1 MCLLRCIWFMSL
13 VKFNKRRMMN
23 WHLIN
28 KEEALQ
34 LTGSQPTGLTTS
46 QSGER
51 LLEFGRNELLEKRK
65 KPVWLL
71 FLLQF
76 KDTMIL
82 ILMAAAVLSGM
93 IGDIK
98 DTVVILII
106 VVLNAIVGFVQEY
119 RAEKAMEA
127 LKKMSAPSATV
138 LRNGMPVHLSATE
151 LVPGDVVLLEAG
163 NMVPADIRLLESH
176 SIKIEEASLTG
187 ESHAVEKQTDELH
200 GEQLPLGDRTNM
212 AYKST
217 LVTYGR
223 GSGVVVATG
232 MNTEIGR
239 IAQLLQGDEVLTPLQ
254 VRLAAFSKKLSL
266 AVLGICAIIY
276 VTGLLRGE
284 DLIPMLMTA
293 ISVAVA
299 GIPEA
304 LPAVVTIALALGAR
318 RMVQKN
324 ALIRKLPAVETLGS
338 VTFICTDK
346 TGTLTQNRMTV
357 TQIWAPDGRQQEVD
371 GSQEAVT
378 PIGHHASLS
387 TPKDGLLLAMSLNH
401 DVQKNEAGEPTGES
415 TEVALSVFAQANLIA
430 LRPADYP
437 RVAELPFDSVRK
449 MMTTVHRRGDGKFLV
464 ITKGALESVLGVC
477 ADDADETD
485 MTVEAEKMAEKG
497 LRVLA
502 YGYRVLDELPA
513 ELDFFTLETRLQ
525 CLGIAGMIDPPRQEA
540 TQAIA
545 DCQTAGIVPVM
556 ITGDH
561 PVTATAIARQIGIL
575 NSPDDK
581 IITGAALLKLS
592 EQEFED
598 EIERI
603 KVYARV
609 SPEQKLQIVKALQ
622 SKNQFVAMT
631 GDGVNDAPALRRAN
645 IGVAMGITGTDVSK
659 EAAHMI
665 LLDDNFATIVKA
677 VREGRRIFENIRK
690 FIKYILTG
698 NSGEIWTIFLAPL
711 LGLPIP
717 LLPIHIL
724 WVNLVTD
731 GFPALALAGE
741 PGEKNIM
748 QLPPRKPGESI
759 FAHGLGWHVLWVGL
773 LIGAICVGVQAWAMQ
788 NDDPKWQTYV
798 FTVLCFSQMGH
809 VLAIRSEHFFLFR
822 QGIFS
827 NLPLIGAVLFTF
839 VMQLALLYVPFL
851 QDIFSTQ
858 TLTLKELGG
867 CILVSLIVFHAV
879 ELEKLV
885 RNRIKDK

>member
-1 MCLLRCIWFMSL
+1 
-13 VKFNKRRMMN
+13 MN

-28 KEEALQ
+28 KEEVLQ

-51 LLEFGRNELLEKRK
+51 LLEFGRNELLEKKK
-65 KPVWLL
+65 KPAWLL
-71 FLLQF
+71 FLGQF

-93 IGDIK
+93 IGDVK

-106 VVLNAIVGFVQEY
+106 IVLNAIVGFVQEY

-138 LRNGMPVHLSATE
+138 LRNGLPVQINAAE
-151 LVPGDVVLLEAG
+151 LVQGDVVLLEAG
-163 NMVPADIRLLESH
+163 NMIPADIRLLESH
-176 SIKIEEASLTG
+176 SLKIEEASLTG

-232 MNTEIGR
+232 MDTEIGR
-239 IAQLLQGDEVLTPLQ
+239 IAQLLQEDKSLTPLQ
-254 VRLAAFSKKLSL
+254 KRLADFGKKLSI
-266 AVLGICAIIY
+266 AVVGICAILY
-276 VTGLLRGE
+276 VAGVLRGE
-284 DLIPMLMTA
+284 DPVHMLLTA

-299 GIPEA
+299 AIPEA
-304 LPAVVTIALALGAR
+304 LPAVITIALALGAKR
-318 RMVQKN
+318 LVQKN

-357 TQIWAPDGRQQEVD
+357 TQIWTPDSDQITRDQTTPP
-371 GSQEAVT
+371 VT
-378 PIGHHASLS
+378 LP
-387 TPKDGLLLAMSLNH
+387 LAMSLNH
-401 DVQKNEAGEPTGES
+401 DVQKNEAGELVGES
-415 TEVALSVFAQANLIA
+415 TEVALSVYAEAHLAA

-437 RVAELPFDSVRK
+437 RVFELPFDSVRK
-449 MMTTVHRRGDGKFLV
+449 MMTTVHLRGDGKFLV
-464 ITKGALESVLGVC
+464 ITKGALESVLAVC
-477 ADDADETD
+477 DDDADETA
-485 MTVEAEKMAEKG
+485 MTAEAEKMAENG

-502 YGYRVLDELPA
+502 YGYRILDELPA
-513 ELDFFTLETRLQ
+513 ELHFSTLETGLQ
-525 CLGIAGMIDPPRQEA
+525 CLGLAGMMDPPREEA
-540 TQAIA
+540 KQAIA
-545 DCQTAGIVPVM
+545 DCCTAGIVPVM

-561 PVTATAIARQIGIL
+561 PVTATAIAREIGIL
-575 NSPDDK
+575 NSPYDK
-581 IITGAALLKLS
+581 TITGAALQQLP
-592 EQEFED
+592 EIEFQD

-690 FIKYILTG
+690 FIKYTMTS

-711 LGLPIP
+711 AGLPIP

-724 WVNLVTD
+724 WINLVTD
-731 GFPALALAGE
+731 GLPGLALAGE
-741 PGEKNIM
+741 RAEKNVM
-748 QLPPRKPGESI
+748 QLPPRKPDESI
-759 FAHGLGWHVLWVGL
+759 FAHGLGWHILWVGL
-773 LIGAICVGVQAWAMQ
+773 LMGAVCLGVQAWAMH

-839 VMQLALLYVPFL
+839 VLQMALLYVPFL
-851 QDIFSTQ
+851 QEIFSTQ
-858 TLTLKELGG
+858 ALTWTELGG
-867 CILVSLIVFHAV
+867 CIAVSLIVFHAV
-879 ELEKLV
+879 EMEKLV
-885 RNRIKDK
+885 RKWRKAN

>member
-1 MCLLRCIWFMSL
+1 
-13 VKFNKRRMMN
+13 MN

-34 LTGSQPTGLTTS
+34 LTGSQPVGLSTS

-51 LLEFGRNELLEKRK
+51 LLEFGRNELLEKK
-65 KPVWLL
+65 KKSIWLL
-71 FLLQF
+71 FLGQF

-93 IGDIK
+93 IGDVK

-127 LKKMSAPSATV
+127 LKKMSALSATV
-138 LRNGMPVHLSATE
+138 LRNGLPVQLNAAE

-200 GEQLPLGDRTNM
+200 DEQLPLGDRTNM

-239 IAQLLQGDEVLTPLQ
+239 IAQLLQEDKSQTPLQ
-254 VRLAAFSKKLSL
+254 KRLADFGKKLSL
-266 AVLGICAIIY
+266 AVVGICAILY
-276 VTGLLRGE
+276 MAGVLRGE
-284 DLIPMLMTA
+284 DPVQMLLTA

-299 GIPEA
+299 AIPEA
-304 LPAVVTIALALGAR
+304 LPAVITIALALGAKR
-318 RMVQKN
+318 LVQKN

-357 TQIWAPDGRQQEVD
+357 TKIWTADV
-371 GSQEAVT
+371 S
-378 PIGHHASLS
+378 PISPGQRADEMPPLI
-387 TPKDGLLLAMSLNH
+387 TLPLAMSLNH
-401 DVQKNEAGEPTGES
+401 DVQKNEAGELVGES
-415 TEVALSVFAQANLIA
+415 TEVALFVYAEANLNA
-430 LRPADYP
+430 LLPADYP

-449 MMTTVHRRGDGKFLV
+449 MMTTVHKRSDGKFLV
-464 ITKGALESVLGVC
+464 ITKGALESVLEAC
-477 ADDADETD
+477 DDADETA
-485 MTVEAEKMAEKG
+485 MTAEAEKMAENG

-502 YGYRVLDELPA
+502 YGYRILDELP
-513 ELDFFTLETRLQ
+513 EKLDFSSLETSLQ
-525 CLGIAGMIDPPRQEA
+525 CLGLAGMMDPPREEA
-540 TQAIA
+540 KQAIA
-545 DCQTAGIVPVM
+545 DCRTAGIVPVM

-561 PVTATAIARQIGIL
+561 PVTAAAIARQIGIL

-581 IITGAALLKLS
+581 TITGAALQQLP
-592 EQEFED
+592 EIEFIE

-622 SKNQFVAMT
+622 AKNQFVAMT

-645 IGVAMGITGTDVSK
+645 IGVAMGIAGTDVSK

-690 FIKYILTG
+690 FIKYTMTS

-711 LGLPIP
+711 AGLPIP

-724 WVNLVTD
+724 WINLVTD
-731 GFPALALAGE
+731 GLPGLALAGE
-741 PGEKNIM
+741 RAEKNVM
-748 QLPPRKPGESI
+748 QLPPRKPDESI
-759 FAHGLGWHVLWVGL
+759 FAQGLGWHVLWVGL
-773 LIGAICVGVQAWAMQ
+773 LMGAVCLGVQAWAMH

-839 VMQLALLYVPFL
+839 VIQLALLYIPFL
-851 QDIFSTQ
+851 QKIFSTQ
-858 TLTLKELGG
+858 ALTWAELGG
-867 CILVSLIVFHAV
+867 CIAVSLIVFHAV
-879 ELEKLV
+879 EMEKLV
-885 RNRIKDK
+885 RKRMKDK